1 VFDIFCQKMSGND
14 SREFKKRGQLIIGAH
29 DETVSVT
36 AMPDSG
42 MFMLPSPRDSAQLS
56 TWVEV

>member
-42 MFMLPSPRDSAQLS
+42 MFTLPSPRDSAQLN
-56 TWVEV
+56 T

>member
-1 VFDIFCQKMSGND
+1 MRDPLK
-14 SREFKKRGQLIIGAH
+14 FKKRSQLIIGAH

-42 MFMLPSPRDSAQLS
+42 MFMLPSPRDSAQLN